1 METEITDSEKTLR
14 MLLRAFSFLR
24 REGYIVSELELY
36 GPYTY
41 LCYKKQWS
49 SLRVYIE
56 WAPNNSLNIVIKK
69 RRLLFDKEFSL
80 HRAFRMINQSY
91 VSEYEHPPVYITM
104 EKVINYHVAF
114 IQQHL
119 MSVIRDEI
127 WIDKLVK
134 QNKLKS

>member
-1 METEITDSEKTLR
+1 M
-14 MLLRAFSFLR
+14 
-24 REGYIVSELELY
+24 
-36 GPYTY
+36 
-41 LCYKKQWS
+41 
-49 SLRVYIE
+49 RVYIE

-119 MSVIRDEI
+119 MPVIRDEI